1 MTKTDWILASVWF
14 GTSFQVVKWA
24 YEFHAAKGVTAVENW
39 VKRLEG
45 YEVAQRTLER
55 AQKAQVKSGG
65 SEESE
70 ELRASLMD
78 HLRQGSD
85 GS

>member
-1 MTKTDWILASVWF
+1 M
-14 GTSFQVVKWA
+14 FQAVKWV
-24 YEFHAAKGVTAVENW
+24 YEFRAAKDVTAVESW

-55 AQKAQVKSGG
+55 ADKARVESGG

-70 ELRASLMD
+70 ELTASLMD
-78 HLRQGSD
+78 VLRQGGD
-85 GS
+85 VHDDKG

>member
-1 MTKTDWILASVWF
+1 MTKIDWVLASVWL
-14 GTSFQVVKWA
+14 GTVFQVVKWV
-24 YEFHAAKGVTAVENW
+24 YEFQSAKGVTAVENW

-55 AQKAQVKSGG
+55 ADKAQVESGG

-70 ELRASLMD
+70 ELKASLMD